1 MRRREVKQKINQG
14 VKEIEREYQK
24 RRRRIEKTFS
34 RSSHGVKQELLEV
47 MFKRLN
53 DRQKKRTT
61 QSTCNERREKARL
74 AHSTAIESSRDILR
88 ETLSQAKD
96 VIGYETN
103 NEQLLRAFEEAYVDS
118 FPITSFA

>member
-53 DRQKKRTT
+53 DR
-61 QSTCNERREKARL
+61 
-74 AHSTAIESSRDILR
+74 
-88 ETLSQAKD
+88 
-96 VIGYETN
+96 
-103 NEQLLRAFEEAYVDS
+103 
-118 FPITSFA
+118 

>member
-1 MRRREVKQKINQG
+1 MEGEHDIQTRRREVKQKINQG

-53 DRQKKRTT
+53 DR
-61 QSTCNERREKARL
+61 
-74 AHSTAIESSRDILR
+74 
-88 ETLSQAKD
+88 
-96 VIGYETN
+96 
-103 NEQLLRAFEEAYVDS
+103 
-118 FPITSFA
+118 